1 MIRLPIP
8 PRRTPRQ
15 LDGTE
20 KPRETLRTPERYLID
35 KLYTCSNFSGHSL
48 GFSGSCLGFSE
59 TLKREIDNLIPSYA
73 IRLHGKWTGQPPRG
87 SAEEVIFRI
96 ARLAKFSNEQPLAL
110 QVFVESIARYVSDR
124 LNVDDDDTYRILVHG
139 FNRAK
144 VSPDESLLVEVKQK
158 AEELMRSTASAYRD
172 TRRHLLYCI
181 CEVLGKN
188 GEFYL
193 STRDAGRLIGADRK
207 IAGRW
212 LNAMVADGHLEMTSK
227 HTEFKATRYVWL
239 R

>member
-1 MIRLPIP
+1 MTRLPIP
-8 PRRTPRQ
+8 PQRPPRQ
-15 LDGTE
+15 PDGTE
-20 KPRETLRTPERYLID
+20 KPGESLRTPERYVID
-35 KLYTCSNFSGHSL
+35 KLYTCNKFSGHSL
-48 GFSGSCLGFSE
+48 GFSGSSLGFSD
-59 TLKREIDNLIPSYA
+59 TMKREIDNLIPSYA
-73 IRLHGKWTGQPPRG
+73 VRLHGKWTGQPPRG

-96 ARLAKFSNEQPLAL
+96 ARLAKFSKEQPQAL

-139 FNRAK
+139 FNKAK

-181 CEVLGKN
+181 CEVLGRS

-207 IAGRW
+207 LAGQW
-212 LNAMVADGHLEMTSK
+212 LNAMVADGHLEMTLK